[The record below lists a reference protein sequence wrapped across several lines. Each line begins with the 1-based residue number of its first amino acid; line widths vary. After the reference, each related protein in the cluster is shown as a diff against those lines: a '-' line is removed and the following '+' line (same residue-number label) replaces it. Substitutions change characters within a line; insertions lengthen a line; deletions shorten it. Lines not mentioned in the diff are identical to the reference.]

1 MRDDLSMAILWGVT
15 PSRSG
20 IPGSAYRKE
29 QIDKYGNFSFG
40 AVLFWG
46 GSGLY
51 FPAPA
56 LKPATALKVEDI
68 VLKKSFLELFKKCLK

>member
-1 MRDDLSMAILWGVT
+1 MGILVSE
-15 PSRSG
+15 PS
-20 IPGSAYRKE
+20 
-29 QIDKYGNFSFG
+29 SFG
-40 AVLFWG
+40 VAPG
-46 GSGLY
+46 IY